1 VKKIGIVGG
10 VAWQST
16 VHYYSELCCRSERR
30 CVAPNV
36 PGAPSTP
43 EISIESL
50 DLALAISYLG
60 SDDEQSWSQ
69 FDWYHRAALLRLEA
83 SGVDFA
89 LIACNS
95 AHHRF
100 DAIVRGVRIPVIS
113 IVEATAKQSA
123 RIGARQVLLL
133 GTALTMRSL
142 QFREAFAK
150 YGVEATGPADEA
162 VRAMTTELVADLQ
175 RGRLAGASDRLVQ
188 IARRSFDS
196 QLARRPV
203 VCLAC
208 TELPLAFD
216 AMKTLPIFECDNI
229 V

>member
-16 VHYYSELCCRSERR
+16 VHYYSELCGRRERR
-30 CVAPNV
+30 HVAPNLPV
-36 PGAPSTP
+36 APSTP

-69 FDWYHRAALLRLEA
+69 FDQYHRAALLRLEA

-89 LIACNS
+89 LIASNS

-113 IVEATAKQSA
+113 IVEAMAKKSA
-123 RIGARQVLLL
+123 RIGAQQVLLL

-142 QFREAFAK
+142 QFRQAFAK

-196 QLARRPV
+196 QFGRRPIV
-203 VCLAC
+203 YLAC
-208 TELPLAFD
+208 TELPLAFE
-216 AMKTLPIFECDNI
+216 AMKTLPIFRMR
-229 V
+229 